1 MDDLI
6 NYLQKT
12 TVRKASSISKIKTKS
27 KPHPNQNDFTGIK
40 MKNNINL
47 IFNSFNEYNR
57 RLKNSS
63 NKLIKSQG
71 NTIAKENIIIGLRKD
86 LEYHKQVIK
95 IITYIKNMQM
105 KSVIIINKI
114 MKKFSNIK

>member
-1 MDDLI
+1 MI
-6 NYLQKT
+6 FEFYKFRGGNYSGKY
-12 TVRKASSISKIKTKS
+12 
-27 KPHPNQNDFTGIK
+27 G
-40 MKNNINL
+40 NL

-86 LEYHKQVIK
+86 LEYHKDSLIK
-95 IITYIKNMQM
+95 LIRK
-105 KSVIIINKI
+105 
-114 MKKFSNIK
+114 